1 MTLTQMF
8 ADLIFGCPG
17 LDQAVKEEGGR
28 AEEQG
33 HRPDQSQRLLCVGDR
48 PDGLWAHWEHN
59 SQVPGAEKC

>member
-1 MTLTQMF
+1 MF

-48 PDGLWAHWEHN
+48 PDGL
-59 SQVPGAEKC
+59 